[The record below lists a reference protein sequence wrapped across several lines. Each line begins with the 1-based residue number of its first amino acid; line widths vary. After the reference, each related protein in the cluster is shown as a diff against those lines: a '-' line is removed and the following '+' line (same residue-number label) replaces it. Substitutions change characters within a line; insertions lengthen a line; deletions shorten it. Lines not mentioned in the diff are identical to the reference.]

1 MDLVSFIKTVRRVEM
16 IINSHLT
23 QRQKMLEQ
31 FQHSNVI
38 QTDSDS
44 EEEIKEPA
52 NLSNK
57 KISCIS
63 SIILEYLIILTS
75 NHL

>member
-44 EEEIKEPA
+44 EEEEENNKESSSPVRRSSCNSLIWYL
-52 NLSNK
+52 NLMK
-57 KISCIS
+57 
-63 SIILEYLIILTS
+63 T
-75 NHL
+75 